1 MWVGGTLYFG
11 TGRRSRKGRNLAANL
26 HVRAHLKSGDDVVIV
41 EGVAEEATDRAS
53 FAEVDAV
60 YRTRY
65 GMGVIEAGGGVA

>member
-1 MWVGGTLYFG
+1 M
-11 TGRRSRKGRNLAANL
+11 AANL

-65 GMGVIEAGGGVA
+65 GSVIEARGEAA